1 MRKTLLAIAVTS
13 ALAAALPTLAV
24 ADDAP
29 AAAPALTAN
38 VGLFSSY
45 RFRGI
50 DQTFGKPAIQGG
62 VDYAHSS
69 GFYVGNWNS
78 NVSSGAGYPEG
89 NLEMDF
95 YGGYKF
101 NVGDFGFDVGG
112 IYYYYPGT
120 NANFANNGKTHSG
133 KVDNKELYI
142 GATWNVLSAKYYYSV
157 GDYFST
163 PDSKGS
169 SYLDVAANFDL
180 GEGWGVNAHVG
191 HVKAKNI
198 ANASYTDYK
207 LGVTKDLGNS
217 WTAAASYITTNA
229 KGDCSKAEFYCL
241 SNSLNSANVT
251 GSSFKDGG
259 RNTVVLSV
267 SRTF

>member
-13 ALAAALPTLAV
+13 ALAAALPSLAV
-24 ADDAP
+24 AADAP
-29 AAAPALTAN
+29 AASEHTLTGN

-62 VDYAHSS
+62 IDYSHAS
-69 GFYVGNWNS
+69 GFYAGNWNS

-101 NVGDFGFDVGG
+101 NVGDLGFDLGA

-120 NANFANNGKTHSG
+120 NANFTNNGKTHTG
-133 KVDNKELYI
+133 KVDNKEVYI

-169 SYLDVAANFDL
+169 TYLDLAANFDL

-198 ANASYTDYK
+198 VNGSYTDYK
-207 LGVTKDLGNS
+207 LGVTKDLGNNWS
-217 WTAAASYITTNA
+217 AAASYIATNA
-229 KGDCSKAEFYCL
+229 KGDCGKGEFYCL
-241 SNSLNSANVT
+241 SNSWNSSGL

-259 RNTVVLSV
+259 RNTVVVSV